1 MRLRLQEEIDEKE
14 QTLKNT
20 TELLKIRQWVINA
33 FESGIF
39 PTKTVNVFDDVDV
52 DYFYDG
58 ELYPEGI
65 LTTKIPATPPI
76 ILDPP
81 PGSWTQRKGIKI
93 LPPKQLQ
100 PLQRLL
106 ILVAQVQT
114 GNTSEILL
122 NELVYYLFI
131 FYRNCNCLF
140 IVFCKTSFKENI
152 QYTETNIRMVR

>member
-81 PGSWTQRKGIKI
+81 PGS
-93 LPPKQLQ
+93 
-100 PLQRLL
+100 
-106 ILVAQVQT
+106 
-114 GNTSEILL
+114 
-122 NELVYYLFI
+122 
-131 FYRNCNCLF
+131 
-140 IVFCKTSFKENI
+140 
-152 QYTETNIRMVR
+152 